1 MKNSRKYIISI
12 AILDALAI
20 IGVFAL
26 KPLAK
31 LMIDYLPDCFFVR
44 NFGLECASCGGTRCV
59 FNFFG
64 GNFAEAFSY
73 NPLFFFAIVYVLTL
87 FVFLNLSLFE
97 LNFAKRTVKIM
108 ASWQAVIVFAVCY
121 FVFGIVKMILYFC

>member
-31 LMIDYLPDCFFVR
+31 LMIDYLPDCFFVMD
-44 NFGLECASCGGTRCV
+44 GITHCV
-59 FNFFG
+59 RSG
-64 GNFAEAFSY
+64 
-73 NPLFFFAIVYVLTL
+73 
-87 FVFLNLSLFE
+87 
-97 LNFAKRTVKIM
+97 
-108 ASWQAVIVFAVCY
+108 
-121 FVFGIVKMILYFC
+121 